1 MSEEICIEDIAEFM
15 DDLRATAN
23 RLLRLESGPGSV
35 RPTALVITALKRS
48 KRVNQDWSELTWE
61 NRDHFFRSMYW
72 LMRHAL
78 TDHARR
84 RHAAKR
90 PPENLRVGPEELDL
104 NDIPGV
110 LEREPEHVLV
120 VQEAL
125 EWLERQDDEAAQI
138 VQHHY
143 FTGATLPEI
152 AQLLGCS
159 PATVKRRLIAAR
171 TLLHRKINELRRNSP
186 EIA

>member
-1 MSEEICIEDIAEFM
+1 MSEEIRIENIAEFM
-15 DDLRATAN
+15 QDLRATAH
-23 RLLRLESGPGSV
+23 RLLRVEGGAHSV

-48 KRVNQDWSELTWE
+48 KRVDQEWSEVTWE
-61 NRDHFFRSMYW
+61 NRDQFFRSMYW

-84 RHAAKR
+84 RRAARR
-90 PPENLRVGPEELDL
+90 PPEHLRVSPEELDL

-120 VQEAL
+120 VQDAL

-138 VQHHY
+138 V
-143 FTGATLPEI
+143 
-152 AQLLGCS
+152 
-159 PATVKRRLIAAR
+159 
-171 TLLHRKINELRRNSP
+171 
-186 EIA
+186 